1 MVARQAS
8 PDRQCCPHRRIV
20 YEPVSEDEGDVL
32 ILAEVCEPVTGEH
45 ALGGADQSLA
55 VGLDDL
61 EEELGIGAEVLV
73 DDDVVGLVE
82 DADVHGSGVEID
94 AGIESVI
101 LVLVETNQEPPLGWD
116 RA

>member
-8 PDRQCCPHRRIV
+8 QDRQCCPHRRIV
-20 YEPVSEDEGDVL
+20 YEPVSEGEGDVL
-32 ILAEVCEPVTGEH
+32 VLADVSEPVPGEH
-45 ALGGADQSLA
+45 ALGSDDRSIA
-55 VGLDDL
+55 VGLDGL

-73 DDDVVGLVE
+73 DDDVVGLIE
-82 DADVHGSGVEID
+82 DADVHGSGVELE

-101 LVLVETNQEPPLGWD
+101 LVLVETHQKPPLGWD